1 MECILIA
8 DTGSG
13 ESEQYKVATSMENLI
28 KRYPKISSVIIAGDN
43 IYPDGCGD
51 IHDEQFNTKFRN
63 IYQNIKLPFY
73 LCLGNHDYHKNPRSQ
88 VDYTYSQYN
97 DDKKWNMP
105 SKWYTK
111 NFPSCDFFFI
121 DTNFEWLSESV
132 MQKQLRDTV
141 KSIKKSNKKWKVLC
155 GHHTWR
161 SVGGHGNAEPRH
173 EKFMDDL
180 LKSVK
185 IDLYVCGHDHCKSL
199 IMVGKHKIPT
209 LVIGTGGKYYD
220 ESYFYVDKMKEEDD
234 SVLEYFSPNIGACY
248 MKCDNKSLS
257 LTCYNEKLQKEYK
270 YTMKK

>member
-97 DDKKWNMP
+97 EDKKWNMP

-121 DTNFEWLSESV
+121 DTNFEWLSESII
-132 MQKQLRDTV
+132 QKQFRDTV

-180 LKSVK
+180 LKRVK

-248 MKCDNKSLS
+248 MKCDDKSLS
-257 LTCYNEKLQKEYK
+257 LTCYDEKLQKEYK
-270 YTMKK
+270 YSMKK

>member
-13 ESEQYKVATSMENLI
+13 ESEQYKVATSIENLI
-28 KRYPKISSVIIAGDN
+28 RRYPKISSVIIAGDN
-43 IYPDGCGD
+43 IYPDGCND

-63 IYQNIKLPFY
+63 IYQNINLPFY
-73 LCLGNHDYHKNPRSQ
+73 LCLGNHDYHKNARSQ

-97 DDKKWNMP
+97 EDKKWNIP

-132 MQKQLRDTV
+132 IQKQLRDTV
-141 KSIKKSNKKWKVLC
+141 KSIKNSNKKWKVLC

-173 EKFMDDL
+173 EEFMDDL
-180 LKSVK
+180 LKRVK

-248 MKCDNKSLS
+248 MKCDDKSLS

-270 YTMKK
+270 YAMKK